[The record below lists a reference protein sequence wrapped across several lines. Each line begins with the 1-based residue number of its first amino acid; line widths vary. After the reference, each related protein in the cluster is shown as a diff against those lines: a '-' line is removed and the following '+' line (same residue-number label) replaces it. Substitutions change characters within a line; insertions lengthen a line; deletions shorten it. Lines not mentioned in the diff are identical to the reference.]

1 MDFLRAKQSGVRP
14 CRTRTTTSA
23 VTPLRAPT
31 GALRRT
37 IIRVG
42 APIVAVD
49 VLWSLRGFG
58 RIPRFSGVRP
68 SFDPN
73 IEATQPPRFDGSHQ
87 RKAQRFALWKLVAQS
102 LAERFLARLRRRAS
116 ISVSG
121 AFAGS
126 SMIVIATFT
135 VECPLLLTSTCL
147 PAYASRSAPTTSE
160 FRRHSIRRYASP
172 ATARPSTPI

>member
-1 MDFLRAKQSGVRP
+1 M
-14 CRTRTTTSA
+14 
-23 VTPLRAPT
+23 
-31 GALRRT
+31 
-37 IIRVG
+37 
-42 APIVAVD
+42 AVD